1 MHKGRRISFVGIS
14 PRRASWTPFE
24 RESGWRMVAGRPGH
38 RLRGF
43 YQFPCIRFTDVCDWG
58 QMMDSMRGLLSGSHD
73 QGDGAIDAPA
83 SVGVDERRMQVR
95 AYNYWA
101 SLLADRAYPSVEDLD
116 LESAD
121 FGSHSVL
128 LDFTAGVE
136 NPGLAFLGD
145 KLREE
150 SQIDEDVHYI
160 SQIPGRSLLSRL
172 TDHYLQIIANRAPI
186 GFEAEFVNDR
196 GTTIMYRGIL
206 LPFSSDDD
214 TIDFIMGVINW
225 KEGVPADQQEELQLS
240 VEQAL
245 RSAAPLT
252 APVPVWAD
260 GPDSEHLDDDVMGDA
275 APGFA
280 GLNDGEEFLLDA
292 EVEADEEEV
301 PGEPGADAELA
312 DWLALARETA
322 ERAIAADSRSRGAL
336 YQAVGKA
343 WDFALAAEEQPEEF
357 AALLDDAGLAV
368 QDRAPMTPIV
378 KLVFGATYDKTR
390 LAEYACVLGHA
401 KDERVGR
408 GELAT
413 YLDRYPGGLKGL
425 VKDARARRKPESS
438 VERPDEKLEALR
450 RAHPALILEH
460 DAGDAEFVVLIA
472 RAMPGGHIG
481 IVAKAADDPA
491 LVAKLAKRA
500 VPITQGG

>member
-1 MHKGRRISFVGIS
+1 
-14 PRRASWTPFE
+14 
-24 RESGWRMVAGRPGH
+24 
-38 RLRGF
+38 
-43 YQFPCIRFTDVCDWG
+43 
-58 QMMDSMRGLLSGSHD
+58 MDSMRGLLSGSHD
-73 QGDGAIDAPA
+73 QDDGAIDAPA
-83 SVGVDERRMQVR
+83 MVGVDERRMQVR

-116 LESAD
+116 LDSAD

-136 NPGLAFLGD
+136 NPGIAFLGD
-145 KLREE
+145 RLREE

-196 GTTIMYRGIL
+196 GVTIMYRGIL

-225 KEGVPADQQEELQLS
+225 KEAVDADQAEELQLS

-260 GPDSEHLDDDVMGDA
+260 GPDSEHLDDDAV
-275 APGFA
+275 PGFA
-280 GLNDGEEFLLDA
+280 ALDDSAGVTTDAIA
-292 EVEADEEEV
+292 EDMASAE
-301 PGEPGADAELA
+301 PGEDAELA
-312 DWLALARETA
+312 DWLAVARETA

-343 WDFALAAEEQPEEF
+343 WDFALAAEEQPEAF
-357 AALLDDAGLAV
+357 AALLDDAGLAA
-368 QDRAPMTPIV
+368 QSRAPMTPVV

-401 KDERVGR
+401 KQEGIGR
-408 GELAT
+408 GDLAA
-413 YLDRYPGGLKGL
+413 YLDAYPGGLKGV
-425 VKDARARRKPESS
+425 VKDARARRKPSD
-438 VERPDEKLEALR
+438 VAARPDAKMDALR
-450 RAHPALILEH
+450 RAQPAVILEH
-460 DAGDAEFVVLIA
+460 DAGEAEFVMLIA

-491 LVAKLAKRA
+491 LVAKLAKKA
-500 VPITQGG
+500 VPIAPGG

>member
-1 MHKGRRISFVGIS
+1 
-14 PRRASWTPFE
+14 
-24 RESGWRMVAGRPGH
+24 
-38 RLRGF
+38 
-43 YQFPCIRFTDVCDWG
+43 
-58 QMMDSMRGLLSGSHD
+58 MDSMRGLLSGSHD
-73 QGDGAIDAPA
+73 QEDGAIDAPA

-116 LESAD
+116 LDGAD

-136 NPGLAFLGD
+136 NPGIAFLGD

-225 KEGVPADQQEELQLS
+225 KEAVAADQAEELQLS

-260 GPDSEHLDDDVMGDA
+260 GPDSEHLDDDVDA
-275 APGFA
+275 DATPGFA
-280 GLNDGEEFLLDA
+280 ALDDSADLAAASMTGDTAPA
-292 EVEADEEEV
+292 E
-301 PGEPGADAELA
+301 PGEDAELA

-343 WDFALAAEEQPEEF
+343 WDFALAAEDQPEAF
-357 AALLDDAGLAV
+357 AALLDDAGLTV
-368 QDRAPMTPIV
+368 RDRAPMTPIV
-378 KLVFGATYDKTR
+378 KLVFGAAYDKTR

-401 KDERVGR
+401 RQEGVGR
-408 GELAT
+408 GELGA

-425 VKDARARRKPESS
+425 VKDERARRKPADDAG
-438 VERPDEKLEALR
+438 ERPDEKLEALR
-450 RAHPALILEH
+450 RAHPAVILEH
-460 DAGDAEFVVLIA
+460 DAGGAEFVVLIA
-472 RAMPGGHIG
+472 RTMPGGHIG
-481 IVAKAADDPA
+481 IVAKAADDSA
-491 LVAKLAKRA
+491 LVAKLARKA
-500 VPITQGG
+500 VPITPGA

>member
-1 MHKGRRISFVGIS
+1 
-14 PRRASWTPFE
+14 
-24 RESGWRMVAGRPGH
+24 
-38 RLRGF
+38 
-43 YQFPCIRFTDVCDWG
+43 
-58 QMMDSMRGLLSGSHD
+58 MDSMRGLLSGSHD
-73 QGDGAIDAPA
+73 QDDGAIDPPA

-116 LESAD
+116 LEGAD

-145 KLREE
+145 KLRAE

-196 GTTIMYRGIL
+196 GVTIMYRGIL

-225 KEGVPADQQEELQLS
+225 KEAAPADQAAELQLS

-260 GPDSEHLDDDVMGDA
+260 GPDSEHLDDDVDSDA

-280 GLNDGEEFLLDA
+280 ALVDSADVPIVVA
-292 EVEADEEEV
+292 ADEIDEA
-301 PGEPGADAELA
+301 PAADPGADAELA
-312 DWLALARETA
+312 DWLAMARETA

-336 YQAVGKA
+336 YQAVAKA
-343 WDFALAAEEQPEEF
+343 WDFALVAEEQPEAF
-357 AALLDDAGLAV
+357 AGLLDDAGLAV
-368 QDRAPMTPIV
+368 QDRAPMTPVV

-401 KDERVGR
+401 RDEGVGR
-408 GELAT
+408 GELAA

-425 VKDARARRKPESS
+425 VKDARARRKPEGET
-438 VERPDEKLEALR
+438 VPAIDQKLAALR
-450 RAHPALILEH
+450 TAHPAIILEH

-491 LVAKLAKRA
+491 LIAKLAKKA
-500 VPITQGG
+500 VPITGG

>member
-1 MHKGRRISFVGIS
+1 
-14 PRRASWTPFE
+14 
-24 RESGWRMVAGRPGH
+24 
-38 RLRGF
+38 
-43 YQFPCIRFTDVCDWG
+43 
-58 QMMDSMRGLLSGSHD
+58 MDSMRGLLAGSHD
-73 QGDGAIDAPA
+73 QEDAAIDAPA

-260 GPDSEHLDDDVMGDA
+260 GPDSEYLDQDA

-280 GLNDGEEFLLDA
+280 ALDESA
-292 EVEADEEEV
+292 DPFPDADIVVDADEV
-301 PGEPGADAELA
+301 SAEPGDDAELA

-343 WDFALAAEEQPEEF
+343 WDFALAAEEQPDAF
-357 AALLDDAGLAV
+357 AELLADAGLAA
-368 QDRAPMTPIV
+368 QERAPMTPVV

-401 KDERVGR
+401 KDEGVGR
-408 GELAT
+408 GELGA

-425 VKDARARRKPESS
+425 VKDARARRKPESRG
-438 VERPDEKLEALR
+438 ERPDEKLEALR

-491 LVAKLAKRA
+491 LVAKLAKKA
-500 VPITQGG
+500 VAITPSA

>member
-1 MHKGRRISFVGIS
+1 
-14 PRRASWTPFE
+14 
-24 RESGWRMVAGRPGH
+24 
-38 RLRGF
+38 
-43 YQFPCIRFTDVCDWG
+43 
-58 QMMDSMRGLLSGSHD
+58 MRGLLSGSHGQD
-73 QGDGAIDAPA
+73 DEAIDAPVA
-83 SVGVDERRMQVR
+83 VGVDERRMQVR

-101 SLLADRAYPSVEDLD
+101 SLLADRAYPSVEDVD
-116 LESAD
+116 LEGAD
-121 FGSHSVL
+121 FGPYAVL
-128 LDFTAGVE
+128 LDFTQGID
-136 NPGLAFLGD
+136 NPGIAFLGER
-145 KLREE
+145 LRDE

-186 GFEAEFVNDR
+186 GFEAEFESDR
-196 GTTIMYRGIL
+196 GVTIMYRGIL

-225 KEGVPADQQEELQLS
+225 KEAVPAEEQEELLLS

-260 GPDSEHLDDDVMGDA
+260 GPDSLHLDEEFGADV

-280 GLNDGEEFLLDA
+280 ALGDGANLSGDA
-292 EVEADEEEV
+292 DDADDDADV
-301 PGEPGADAELA
+301 SADPDTDAELA
-312 DWLALARETA
+312 DWLAAAREPA
-322 ERAIAADSRSRGAL
+322 ERAIAADTRSRGAL

-343 WDFALAAEEQPEEF
+343 WDFALAAEEQPGAF
-357 AALLDDAGLAV
+357 AALLDDAGLKPQA
-368 QDRAPMTPIV
+368 RAPMTPVV
-378 KLVFGATYDKTR
+378 KLVFGAAYDKTR

-401 KDERVGR
+401 KEVGVAR
-408 GELAT
+408 GELAA

-425 VKDARARRKPESS
+425 VKDARKRRKPAAAEEPSDTGLT
-438 VERPDEKLEALR
+438 VLR
-450 RAHPALILEH
+450 KAQPALILEH

-472 RAMPGGHIG
+472 RAMPGGHVG

-491 LVAKLAKRA
+491 LVAKIAKKA
-500 VPITQGG
+500 IAITS

>member
-1 MHKGRRISFVGIS
+1 
-14 PRRASWTPFE
+14 
-24 RESGWRMVAGRPGH
+24 
-38 RLRGF
+38 
-43 YQFPCIRFTDVCDWG
+43 
-58 QMMDSMRGLLSGSHD
+58 MDSMRGLLSGSHD
-73 QGDGAIDAPA
+73 QEDGAIDAPA

-116 LESAD
+116 LEGAD
-121 FGSHSVL
+121 FGAYSVL

-136 NPGLAFLGD
+136 NPGLAYIGD
-145 KLREE
+145 TLRAE

-186 GFEAEFVNDR
+186 GFEAEYESDR
-196 GTTIMYRGIL
+196 GVTIMYRGIL

-225 KEGVPADQQEELQLS
+225 KEAAPADQAEELQLS

-260 GPDSEHLDDDVMGDA
+260 GPDSGHLGDDVDA

-280 GLNDGEEFLLDA
+280 ALQGEGDLSVDLSVDDDVA
-292 EVEADEEEV
+292 AD
-301 PGEPGADAELA
+301 PGADAELA

-322 ERAIAADSRSRGAL
+322 ERASAADSRSRGAL

-343 WDFALAAEEQPEEF
+343 WDFALAADAQPEAF
-357 AALLDDAGLAV
+357 AALLDDAGLTV

-378 KLVFGATYDKTR
+378 KLVFGAAYDKTR
-390 LAEYACVLGHA
+390 VAEYACVLGHA
-401 KDERVGR
+401 KDQAVGR
-408 GELAT
+408 GELAA

-425 VKDARARRKPESS
+425 VKDARARRKPAESG
-438 VERPDEKLEALR
+438 ERANAKLEALR
-450 RAHPALILEH
+450 RAQPALILEH

-491 LVAKLAKRA
+491 LVAKLAKKA
-500 VPITQGG
+500 IAITPGA

>member
-1 MHKGRRISFVGIS
+1 
-14 PRRASWTPFE
+14 
-24 RESGWRMVAGRPGH
+24 
-38 RLRGF
+38 
-43 YQFPCIRFTDVCDWG
+43 
-58 QMMDSMRGLLSGSHD
+58 MDSMRGLLSGSHD
-73 QGDGAIDAPA
+73 QDDGAIDPPA

-116 LESAD
+116 LEGAD
-121 FGSHSVL
+121 FGSNAVL

-136 NPGLAFLGD
+136 NPGIAFVGD
-145 KLREE
+145 RLRAE

-225 KEGVPADQQEELQLS
+225 KEAAPADQAAELQLS

-260 GPDSEHLDDDVMGDA
+260 GPDSEHLDDDADGGA
-275 APGFA
+275 TPGFGA
-280 GLNDGEEFLLDA
+280 LIDNSDVPIVA
-292 EVEADEEEV
+292 AREADEAFESD
-301 PGEPGADAELA
+301 PGADAELA

-336 YQAVGKA
+336 YQAVAKA
-343 WDFALAAEEQPEEF
+343 WDFALVAEQQPEAF

-368 QDRAPMTPIV
+368 QDRAPMTPVV

-401 KDERVGR
+401 KDEGVAR
-408 GELAT
+408 GELAA

-425 VKDARARRKPESS
+425 VKDARARRKPERDSD
-438 VERPDEKLEALR
+438 PKADDKLDALR
-450 RAHPALILEH
+450 IAHPAIILEH

-491 LVAKLAKRA
+491 LIARLARKA
-500 VPITQGG
+500 VPITGG

>member
-1 MHKGRRISFVGIS
+1 
-14 PRRASWTPFE
+14 
-24 RESGWRMVAGRPGH
+24 
-38 RLRGF
+38 
-43 YQFPCIRFTDVCDWG
+43 
-58 QMMDSMRGLLSGSHD
+58 MDSLRGLLSGSHD
-73 QGDGAIDAPA
+73 QDDGAIDAPPA
-83 SVGVDERRMQVR
+83 VGVDERRMQVR

-116 LESAD
+116 LDGAD
-121 FGSHSVL
+121 FGPYSVL
-128 LDFTAGVE
+128 LDFTAGIE
-136 NPGLAFLGD
+136 NPGLSYIGD
-145 KLREE
+145 RLRDE
-150 SQIDEDVHYI
+150 SQIDDDVHYI
-160 SQIPGRSLLSRL
+160 NQIPGRSLLSRL

-196 GTTIMYRGIL
+196 GVTIMYRGIL

-225 KEGVPADQQEELQLS
+225 KEAAPANEAEELQLS

-245 RSAAPLT
+245 RSAAPLA

-260 GPDSEHLDDDVMGDA
+260 GPDSERIDEEAV
-275 APGFA
+275 PGFA
-280 GLNDGEEFLLDA
+280 ALDENDAVDEGAFGA
-292 EVEADEEEV
+292 PADEAPPMSAD
-301 PGEPGADAELA
+301 PGTDAELA

-322 ERAIAADSRSRGAL
+322 DRALAADSRSRTAL

-343 WDFALAAEEQPEEF
+343 WDFALAAEGQPEAF
-357 AALLDDAGLAV
+357 AELLADAGLQA
-368 QDRAPMTPIV
+368 QDRAPMTPVV
-378 KLVFGATYDKTR
+378 KLVFGAGYDKTR

-401 KDERVGR
+401 KDEGVAR
-408 GELAT
+408 GGLAA

-425 VKDARARRKPESS
+425 VKDARARRKPEA
-438 VERPDEKLEALR
+438 DAADAGDDKLDALR

-481 IVAKAADDPA
+481 IVAKAADDAA
-491 LVAKLAKRA
+491 LVAKLAKKA
-500 VPITQGG
+500 IPITGT

>member
-1 MHKGRRISFVGIS
+1 
-14 PRRASWTPFE
+14 
-24 RESGWRMVAGRPGH
+24 
-38 RLRGF
+38 
-43 YQFPCIRFTDVCDWG
+43 
-58 QMMDSMRGLLSGSHD
+58 MMDTMRGLLSGSHGQD
-73 QGDGAIDAPA
+73 DEAIDAPVA
-83 SVGVDERRMQVR
+83 VGVDERRMQVR

-116 LESAD
+116 LEGAD
-121 FGSHSVL
+121 FGPNAVL
-128 LDFTAGVE
+128 LDFTQGID
-136 NPGLAFLGD
+136 NPGIAFLGER
-145 KLREE
+145 LRDE

-186 GFEAEFVNDR
+186 GFEAEFESDR
-196 GTTIMYRGIL
+196 GVTIMYRGIL

-225 KEGVPADQQEELQLS
+225 KEAVPAEQEEELLLS

-260 GPDSEHLDDDVMGDA
+260 GPDSLHLDEEFGADV

-280 GLNDGEEFLLDA
+280 ALGDGANLLGDA
-292 EVEADEEEV
+292 DDADDDANV
-301 PGEPGADAELA
+301 SADPDTDAELA
-312 DWLALARETA
+312 DWLAVARETA

-343 WDFALAAEEQPEEF
+343 WDFALAAEEQPGAF
-357 AALLDDAGLAV
+357 AALLGDAGLKA
-368 QDRAPMTPIV
+368 QARAPMTPVV
-378 KLVFGATYDKTR
+378 KLVFGAAYDKTR

-401 KDERVGR
+401 KEEDVAR

-425 VKDARARRKPESS
+425 VRDARKRRKPAATEA
-438 VERPDEKLEALR
+438 PTDAGLTALR
-450 RAHPALILEH
+450 TAHPALILEH

-472 RAMPGGHIG
+472 RAMPGGHVG
-481 IVAKAADDPA
+481 IVAKAADDAA
-491 LVAKLAKRA
+491 LVAKLAKKA
-500 VPITQGG
+500 IAITS

>member
-1 MHKGRRISFVGIS
+1 
-14 PRRASWTPFE
+14 
-24 RESGWRMVAGRPGH
+24 
-38 RLRGF
+38 
-43 YQFPCIRFTDVCDWG
+43 
-58 QMMDSMRGLLSGSHD
+58 MDSMRGLLSGSHGQD
-73 QGDGAIDAPA
+73 DGAIDAPA
-83 SVGVDERRMQVR
+83 VVGVDERRMQVR

-116 LESAD
+116 LDSAD
-121 FGSHSVL
+121 FGPHSVL

-145 KLREE
+145 RLREE

-196 GTTIMYRGIL
+196 GVTIMYRGIL

-225 KEGVPADQQEELQLS
+225 KEAVPADEAEELQLS

-260 GPDSEHLDDDVMGDA
+260 GPDSGHFDDDAV
-275 APGFA
+275 PGFA
-280 GLNDGEEFLLDA
+280 ALDDAPARHVGVDAPEFD
-292 EVEADEEEV
+292 DEDPAG
-301 PGEPGADAELA
+301 PGDDAELA

-343 WDFALAAEEQPEEF
+343 WDFVLAAEQQPDAF
-357 AALLDDAGLAV
+357 AALLDDAGLTM
-368 QDRAPMTPIV
+368 QDRAPMTPVV
-378 KLVFGATYDKTR
+378 KLVFGAAYDKTR

-401 KDERVGR
+401 REERVGR
-408 GELAT
+408 GELAA

-425 VKDARARRKPESS
+425 VRDARARRKPAGESHD
-438 VERPDEKLEALR
+438 RPDEKLDALR

-481 IVAKAADDPA
+481 IVARAADDPA
-491 LVAKLAKRA
+491 LVARLAKKA
-500 VPITQGG
+500 VAITPGA

>member
-1 MHKGRRISFVGIS
+1 
-14 PRRASWTPFE
+14 
-24 RESGWRMVAGRPGH
+24 
-38 RLRGF
+38 
-43 YQFPCIRFTDVCDWG
+43 
-58 QMMDSMRGLLSGSHD
+58 MDSMRGLLSGSHD
-73 QGDGAIDAPA
+73 QEDGAIDAPA

-116 LESAD
+116 LEGAD
-121 FGSHSVL
+121 FGPHSVL

-136 NPGLAFLGD
+136 NPGIAFIGD
-145 KLREE
+145 TLRAE

-186 GFEAEFVNDR
+186 GFEAEYESDR
-196 GTTIMYRGIL
+196 GVTIMYRGIL

-225 KEGVPADQQEELQLS
+225 KEAAPADQAEELQLS

-260 GPDSEHLDDDVMGDA
+260 GPDSGHLGDDVDA

-280 GLNDGEEFLLDA
+280 ALQGEGDFSVDLSADNDVA
-292 EVEADEEEV
+292 AD
-301 PGEPGADAELA
+301 PGADAELA

-322 ERAIAADSRSRGAL
+322 ERAVAADSRSRGAL

-343 WDFALAAEEQPEEF
+343 WDFALAADAQPEAF
-357 AALLDDAGLAV
+357 AALLDDAGLTV

-378 KLVFGATYDKTR
+378 KLVFGAAYDKTR
-390 LAEYACVLGHA
+390 VAEYACVLGHA
-401 KDERVGR
+401 KDQAVGR
-408 GELAT
+408 GELAA

-425 VKDARARRKPESS
+425 VKDARARRKPAESG
-438 VERPDEKLEALR
+438 ERANAKLEALR
-450 RAHPALILEH
+450 RAQPALILEH

-491 LVAKLAKRA
+491 LVAKLAKKA
-500 VPITQGG
+500 VAITPGG

>member
-1 MHKGRRISFVGIS
+1 
-14 PRRASWTPFE
+14 
-24 RESGWRMVAGRPGH
+24 
-38 RLRGF
+38 
-43 YQFPCIRFTDVCDWG
+43 
-58 QMMDSMRGLLSGSHD
+58 MDSMRGLLSGSHD
-73 QGDGAIDAPA
+73 QEDGAIDAPA
-83 SVGVDERRMQVR
+83 PVGVDERRMQVR
-95 AYNYWA
+95 AYKYWA
-101 SLLADRAYPSVEDLD
+101 SLLGDRAYPSVEDLD
-116 LESAD
+116 LENAD
-121 FGSHSVL
+121 FGPYSVL

-136 NPGLAFLGD
+136 NPGIAFIGD
-145 KLREE
+145 TLRAE
-150 SQIDEDVHYI
+150 SRIDEDVHYI

-186 GFEAEFVNDR
+186 GFEAEYESDR
-196 GTTIMYRGIL
+196 GVTIMYRGIL

-225 KEGVPADQQEELQLS
+225 KEAAPADQAEELQLS

-260 GPDSEHLDDDVMGDA
+260 GPDSEHLDDDVDA

-280 GLNDGEEFLLDA
+280 ALRG
-292 EVEADEEEV
+292 EADL
-301 PGEPGADAELA
+301 PGEMAADDDETAEPGADAELA
-312 DWLALARETA
+312 DWLALARATA
-322 ERAIAADSRSRGAL
+322 ERAIAADSRSRDAL

-343 WDFALAAEEQPEEF
+343 WDFALAAEEQPE
-357 AALLDDAGLAV
+357 ALAEILGDAGLTA
-368 QDRAPMTPIV
+368 QRRAPMTPIV
-378 KLVFGATYDKTR
+378 KLVFGASYDKTR

-401 KDERVGR
+401 KEQGVGR
-408 GELAT
+408 GALAA

-425 VKDARARRKPESS
+425 VKDARARRKPADGG
-438 VERPDEKLEALR
+438 ERKQEKLEALR
-450 RAHPALILEH
+450 HAQPALILEH

-491 LVAKLAKRA
+491 LVTKLAKKA
-500 VPITQGG
+500 VAITAGG

>member
-1 MHKGRRISFVGIS
+1 
-14 PRRASWTPFE
+14 
-24 RESGWRMVAGRPGH
+24 
-38 RLRGF
+38 
-43 YQFPCIRFTDVCDWG
+43 
-58 QMMDSMRGLLSGSHD
+58 MRGLLSGSHD
-73 QGDGAIDAPA
+73 QEDGAIDAPA

-116 LESAD
+116 LEGAD
-121 FGSHSVL
+121 FGPHSVL

-136 NPGLAFLGD
+136 NPGIAFIGD
-145 KLREE
+145 TLRAE

-186 GFEAEFVNDR
+186 GFEAEFESDR
-196 GTTIMYRGIL
+196 GVTIMYRGIL

-225 KEGVPADQQEELQLS
+225 KEAAPADQAEELQLS

-260 GPDSEHLDDDVMGDA
+260 GPDSGHLGDDVDA

-280 GLNDGEEFLLDA
+280 ALQGEDDFYVDLSVDGDVA
-292 EVEADEEEV
+292 AD
-301 PGEPGADAELA
+301 PDADAELA

-322 ERAIAADSRSRGAL
+322 ERAVAADSRSRGAL

-343 WDFALAAEEQPEEF
+343 WDFALAAEAQPEAF
-357 AALLDDAGLAV
+357 AELLDDAGLTV

-378 KLVFGATYDKTR
+378 KLVFGAAYDKTR
-390 LAEYACVLGHA
+390 LAEYACVLSHA
-401 KDERVGR
+401 KNEAVGR
-408 GELAT
+408 GELAA

-425 VKDARARRKPESS
+425 VKDTRARRKPADGG
-438 VERPDEKLEALR
+438 ERADAKLEALR

-491 LVAKLAKRA
+491 LVAKLAKKA
-500 VPITQGG
+500 VAITPGG

>member
-1 MHKGRRISFVGIS
+1 
-14 PRRASWTPFE
+14 
-24 RESGWRMVAGRPGH
+24 
-38 RLRGF
+38 
-43 YQFPCIRFTDVCDWG
+43 
-58 QMMDSMRGLLSGSHD
+58 MDSMRGLLSGSHD
-73 QGDGAIDAPA
+73 QDDGAIDAPA

-116 LESAD
+116 LEGAD
-121 FGSHSVL
+121 FGSNAVL

-136 NPGLAFLGD
+136 NPGIAFVGD
-145 KLREE
+145 RLREE

-225 KEGVPADQQEELQLS
+225 KEAVPADQAAELQLS

-260 GPDSEHLDDDVMGDA
+260 GPDSEHLDDDVATDGVGDA
-275 APGFA
+275 TPGFA
-280 GLNDGEEFLLDA
+280 ALVDA
-292 EVEADEEEV
+292 ADIEVAAIGEADDA
-301 PGEPGADAELA
+301 PIDEPGADAELA

-336 YQAVGKA
+336 YQAVAKA
-343 WDFALAAEEQPEEF
+343 WDFALVAEAQPEAF

-368 QDRAPMTPIV
+368 QERAPMTPVV

-390 LAEYACVLGHA
+390 LAEYACVLSHA
-401 KDERVGR
+401 KDEGVGR
-408 GELAT
+408 GELAA

-425 VKDARARRKPESS
+425 VKDARARRKPEGDAGAK
-438 VERPDEKLEALR
+438 VDDRLAALR
-450 RAHPALILEH
+450 TAHPAIILEH

-491 LVAKLAKRA
+491 LIARLAKKA
-500 VPITQGG
+500 VAITGG

>member
-1 MHKGRRISFVGIS
+1 
-14 PRRASWTPFE
+14 
-24 RESGWRMVAGRPGH
+24 
-38 RLRGF
+38 
-43 YQFPCIRFTDVCDWG
+43 
-58 QMMDSMRGLLSGSHD
+58 MDSMRGLLSGSHD
-73 QGDGAIDAPA
+73 QEDGAIDAPA

-101 SLLADRAYPSVEDLD
+101 SLLGDRAYPSVEDLD

-121 FGSHSVL
+121 FGPYSVL

-136 NPGLAFLGD
+136 NPGLAYIGET
-145 KLREE
+145 LRTE

-186 GFEAEFVNDR
+186 GFEAEYESDR
-196 GTTIMYRGIL
+196 GVTIMYRGIL

-225 KEGVPADQQEELQLS
+225 KEAAPADQAEELQLS

-260 GPDSEHLDDDVMGDA
+260 GPDSGHLGDDVDA

-280 GLNDGEEFLLDA
+280 ALQGEGDLSVDLSVDDDVA
-292 EVEADEEEV
+292 AD
-301 PGEPGADAELA
+301 PGADAELA

-322 ERAIAADSRSRGAL
+322 ERAVAADSRSRGAL

-343 WDFALAAEEQPEEF
+343 WDFALAADAQPEAV
-357 AALLDDAGLAV
+357 AALLDDAGLTV

-378 KLVFGATYDKTR
+378 KLVFGAAYDKTR
-390 LAEYACVLGHA
+390 VAEYACVLGHA
-401 KDERVGR
+401 KDQAVGR
-408 GELAT
+408 GELAA

-425 VKDARARRKPESS
+425 VKDARARRKPAESG
-438 VERPDEKLEALR
+438 ERANVKLEVLR
-450 RAHPALILEH
+450 RAQPALILEH

-491 LVAKLAKRA
+491 LVAKLAKKA
-500 VPITQGG
+500 VAITPGG

>member
-1 MHKGRRISFVGIS
+1 
-14 PRRASWTPFE
+14 
-24 RESGWRMVAGRPGH
+24 
-38 RLRGF
+38 
-43 YQFPCIRFTDVCDWG
+43 
-58 QMMDSMRGLLSGSHD
+58 MDSMRGLLSGSHD
-73 QGDGAIDAPA
+73 QEDGAIDAPA

-116 LESAD
+116 LEGAD
-121 FGSHSVL
+121 FGAYSVL

-136 NPGLAFLGD
+136 NPGLAYIGD
-145 KLREE
+145 TLRAE
-150 SQIDEDVHYI
+150 SQIDENVHYI

-186 GFEAEFVNDR
+186 GFEAEYESDR
-196 GTTIMYRGIL
+196 GVTIMYRGIL

-225 KEGVPADQQEELQLS
+225 KEAAPADQAEELQLS

-260 GPDSEHLDDDVMGDA
+260 GPDSEHLDDDVAADA

-280 GLNDGEEFLLDA
+280 ALLGDGDA
-292 EVEADEEEV
+292 FADISADDEG
-301 PGEPGADAELA
+301 PADPGADAELA

-322 ERAIAADSRSRGAL
+322 ERASAADSRSRGAL

-343 WDFALAAEEQPEEF
+343 WDFALAAEEQPEAF
-357 AALLDDAGLAV
+357 AALLDDAGLTA
-368 QDRAPMTPIV
+368 QERAPMTPVV
-378 KLVFGATYDKTR
+378 KLVFGASYDKTR

-401 KDERVGR
+401 KDEGVGR
-408 GELAT
+408 GALAG
-413 YLDRYPGGLKGL
+413 YLARYPGGLKGL
-425 VKDARARRKPESS
+425 VKDARARRKPADRS
-438 VERPDEKLEALR
+438 ERMDEKLEALR
-450 RAHPALILEH
+450 HAHPALILEH

-491 LVAKLAKRA
+491 LVAKLAKKA
-500 VPITQGG
+500 IAITPGA

>member
-1 MHKGRRISFVGIS
+1 
-14 PRRASWTPFE
+14 
-24 RESGWRMVAGRPGH
+24 
-38 RLRGF
+38 
-43 YQFPCIRFTDVCDWG
+43 
-58 QMMDSMRGLLSGSHD
+58 MDSMRGLLSGSHD
-73 QGDGAIDAPA
+73 QEDGAIDAPA

-116 LESAD
+116 LEGAD
-121 FGSHSVL
+121 FGAYSVL

-136 NPGLAFLGD
+136 NPGLAYIGD
-145 KLREE
+145 TLRAE

-186 GFEAEFVNDR
+186 GFEAEYESDR
-196 GTTIMYRGIL
+196 GVTIMYRGIL

-225 KEGVPADQQEELQLS
+225 KEAAPADQAEELQLS

-260 GPDSEHLDDDVMGDA
+260 GPDSGHLGDEVAADA

-280 GLNDGEEFLLDA
+280 ALQGDGDLF
-292 EVEADEEEV
+292 ADSPADSDV
-301 PGEPGADAELA
+301 PADPGTDAELA

-322 ERAIAADSRSRGAL
+322 ERAVAADSRSRGAL

-343 WDFALAAEEQPEEF
+343 WDFALAAEEQPDAF

-368 QDRAPMTPIV
+368 QDRAPMTPVV
-378 KLVFGATYDKTR
+378 KLVFGAAYDKTR

-401 KDERVGR
+401 KEEGLRR
-408 GELAT
+408 GALAG

-425 VKDARARRKPESS
+425 VKDTRARRKPVDGS
-438 VERPDEKLEALR
+438 ERKDEKLEVLR
-450 RAHPALILEH
+450 ALILEH

-491 LVAKLAKRA
+491 LVAKLAKKA
-500 VPITQGG
+500 IAITPGA

>member
-1 MHKGRRISFVGIS
+1 
-14 PRRASWTPFE
+14 
-24 RESGWRMVAGRPGH
+24 
-38 RLRGF
+38 
-43 YQFPCIRFTDVCDWG
+43 
-58 QMMDSMRGLLSGSHD
+58 MDSMRGLLSGSHD
-73 QGDGAIDAPA
+73 QDDGAIDPPA

-116 LESAD
+116 LEGAD
-121 FGSHSVL
+121 FGSNAVL

-136 NPGLAFLGD
+136 NPGIAFVGD
-145 KLREE
+145 RLRVE

-225 KEGVPADQQEELQLS
+225 KEAAPADQAAELQLS

-260 GPDSEHLDDDVMGDA
+260 GPDSEHLDDVDGDA
-275 APGFA
+275 TPGFGA
-280 GLNDGEEFLLDA
+280 LVDNSDVPIVA
-292 EVEADEEEV
+292 AREADEAFESDLDLD
-301 PGEPGADAELA
+301 PGADAELA

-336 YQAVGKA
+336 YQAVAKA
-343 WDFALAAEEQPEEF
+343 WDFALVAEQQPDAF

-368 QDRAPMTPIV
+368 QDRAPMTPVV

-401 KDERVGR
+401 KDEGVGR
-408 GELAT
+408 GELAA

-425 VKDARARRKPESS
+425 VKNARARRKPERDSD
-438 VERPDEKLEALR
+438 PKADDKLDALR
-450 RAHPALILEH
+450 TAHPAIILEH

-472 RAMPGGHIG
+472 RVMPGGHIG

-491 LVAKLAKRA
+491 LIAKLAKRA
-500 VPITQGG
+500 VTITS

>member
-1 MHKGRRISFVGIS
+1 
-14 PRRASWTPFE
+14 
-24 RESGWRMVAGRPGH
+24 
-38 RLRGF
+38 
-43 YQFPCIRFTDVCDWG
+43 
-58 QMMDSMRGLLSGSHD
+58 MMDSMRGLLSGSHD
-73 QGDGAIDAPA
+73 QDDGAIDAPA
-83 SVGVDERRMQVR
+83 AVGVDERRMQVR

-121 FGSHSVL
+121 FGSHAVL

-136 NPGLAFLGD
+136 NPGIAFLGER
-145 KLREE
+145 LREE
-150 SQIDEDVHYI
+150 SQIGEEVHYI

-225 KEGVPADQQEELQLS
+225 KEALAVDKAEELNLS

-245 RSAAPLT
+245 RTAAPLT

-260 GPDSEHLDDDVMGDA
+260 GPDSEHLDDEVA
-275 APGFA
+275 AEATPGFA
-280 GLNDGEEFLLDA
+280 ALGSADELYLDA
-292 EVEADEEEV
+292 DSRIDDDEAPLDLTQT
-301 PGEPGADAELA
+301 AELA

-343 WDFALAAEEQPEEF
+343 WDFALAAEEQPDEF
-357 AALLDDAGLAV
+357 AALLEDAGLAG
-368 QDRAPMTPIV
+368 QDRAPMTPVV

-401 KDERVGR
+401 KEEGVGR
-408 GELAT
+408 GELAV

-425 VKDARARRKPESS
+425 VKDARARRKTADHAVESA
-438 VERPDEKLEALR
+438 DEKLDALR

-491 LVAKLAKRA
+491 LVAKLAKKA
-500 VPITQGG
+500 VPITHGG